1 MRCEKRNWDWV
12 FLRWVFDSDLR
23 VFFLLGNRQ
32 KPKHTPRHL
41 ADTTM
46 TDFKKMKV
54 AELKEELAKRD
65 LPQTGK
71 KDELIAR
78 LEASQ
83 SQPHA
88 TDDQPAADPPAA
100 PAPAPAP
107 APVAPEPA
115 PAPAAESADSAPL
128 TAAELSDFEKAKAAR
143 AARFGIEYIPTA
155 AKKDPPKPKE
165 RGGGRPPKK
174 SGAERGG
181 KPPKSEADVKAAE
194 KRKERF
200 NVPVDS
206 EEEARR
212 KKRAERFGNSA

>member
-1 MRCEKRNWDWV
+1 M
-12 FLRWVFDSDLR
+12 
-23 VFFLLGNRQ
+23 
-32 KPKHTPRHL
+32 
-41 ADTTM
+41 A
-46 TDFKKMKV
+46 DFKKMKV

-78 LEASQ
+78 LEAYQ
-83 SQPHA
+83 SQQQP
-88 TDDQPAADPPAA
+88 TDDQPAAEPPAAPATAPVSA
-100 PAPAPAP
+100 PAPAPA
-107 APVAPEPA
+107 VMEPA
-115 PAPAAESADSAPL
+115 PAPAAEPADSAPQ

-143 AARFGIEYIPTA
+143 AARFGIAYVPTA
-155 AKKDPPKPKE
+155 AKKDPPKSKE
-165 RGGGRPPKK
+165 RGGGRLPKK

-181 KPPKSEADVKAAE
+181 RPPKSETDVKAAE

-200 NVPVDS
+200 NVPVDP